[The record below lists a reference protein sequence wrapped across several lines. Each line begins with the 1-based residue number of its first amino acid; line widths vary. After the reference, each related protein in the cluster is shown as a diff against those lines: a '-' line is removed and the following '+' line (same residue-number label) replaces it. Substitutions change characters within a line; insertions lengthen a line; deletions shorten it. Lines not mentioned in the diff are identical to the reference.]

1 MRHHDHPED
10 RAAHADSRH
19 RGGGRWR
26 RPRRRP
32 SFRTAVTLAGAA
44 TAVLTVATGVHMA
57 ASTGADPRASGPTV
71 GGPTASGT
79 STSGTTTSGT
89 TTSGPGAAA
98 PAVAAP
104 IAPQGEQQGPVKAAE
119 ARAGKAA
126 SFVQDVV
133 ARVNAERG
141 NAGCAPLRADRHLR
155 TAAQRH
161 ADDMSARD
169 YYSHDSPDG
178 RDGGDRMSDAGY
190 AWSAWA
196 ENIHRGPRTPAQAMG
211 DWMDSSGH
219 RANILNCSFKDIGV
233 GVALTADGPYWV
245 QNFGAKR

>member
-10 RAAHADSRH
+10 RAAHADGRH
-19 RGGGRWR
+19 RGARRWR

-44 TAVLTVATGVHMA
+44 TAVLTVATGTYMA
-57 ASTGADPRASGPTV
+57 ASTGAGPRPSGPGV
-71 GGPTASGT
+71 GNPTASGT
-79 STSGTTTSGT
+79 TVA
-89 TTSGPGAAA
+89 GPGAAA

-104 IAPQGEQQGPVKAAE
+104 VAPHGERQGAVKAAE
-119 ARAGKAA
+119 APAGKAA
-126 SFVQDVV
+126 SFVQDLV
-133 ARVNAERG
+133 ARVNAERED
-141 NAGCAPLRADRHLR
+141 AGCAPLRAERHMR

-161 ADDMSARD
+161 ADDMAARD

-178 RDGGDRMSDAGY
+178 RDGGDRLSDAGY

-196 ENIHRGPRTPAQAMG
+196 ENIHRGPKTPAQAMG
-211 DWMDSSGH
+211 DWMESSGH

-233 GVALTADGPYWV
+233 GVALTADGAYWV